1 MIVGNSDFINL
12 SGDESAGFMYKNMLN
27 DSVISD
33 VYKIAN
39 VPEGTYVS
47 NIEFDESTNTFTFTF
62 SDGSKFTAKVSSN
75 GEVDLS
81 SYVKKSEL
89 EDSIKEFQTAEQV
102 DSRVKSIIGS
112 APEALDTLQELSAAL
127 GDDPNFATTVA
138 NKLSDTDKKIESVR
152 SEIPS
157 IDGLATKDELSN
169 SIKGSVKYKDF
180 IHEGQSRKT
189 IQLEN
194 YDSISGLMT
203 NGTGVNL
210 AMVSKW
216 DKADYGSSSLPM
228 NLNSK
233 GGVVTIND
241 TDEVAVKSDIPSI
254 DNLATKDEVEEIK
267 NSVKTYTSG
276 EGVDINS
283 NNQVSVKINQR
294 ERHINISPD
303 GGLQFSYSF
312 KKVAPWHYQFLDKN
326 NAQVSS
332 IDSIDF
338 NTEYDSLSEM
348 VRARAFTVDLEKE
361 VSRATKK
368 ESELEGKVEIKANL
382 SDIPKKL
389 PNPNALSIKV
399 NGSEVASYD
408 GSEAKEA
415 NISLNANSLE
425 GLDDKLSVY
434 ATKKELEDA
443 VISGGQ
449 VDLTDYAKKSEVES
463 IKSTVDTLM
472 SGNAAETIDNFN
484 EVKSFL
490 DGIGDTEKLKSM
502 IDTINNN
509 ANRIESKIPTWGD
522 VEEKV
527 TSEGG
532 AVDSWVDNKIQSR
545 SYATEEYVSE
555 SIANSALIS
564 MLTDRLNA
572 LEDSV
577 SSLKKTDIEIV
588 TPQSGQ
594 PIQVTQ
600 SKDAIISGDIDTT
613 SDIKAKSV
621 SFSNVSIT
629 NNARLKTSTTKS
641 GDVDIKSMKVTGD
654 FPKSDGNAVI
664 SINDSGY
671 VTIKD
676 TVVNANLYNCIEIGL
691 DGTELPSGVLIE
703 NCRFEGTFANNAIS
717 IFGTKDNAVININ
730 NCYFENVS
738 NCIRLSNRTNSK
750 CTVNISNCKCDHW
763 DTNQLWSGMLICQDY
778 TSKSKEEC
786 ESNDL
791 FSKSKI
797 TINISNFTKPDGS
810 KLKSNSNLSSICGTA
825 NSNQVFYLW
834 NELENTVPYGDG
846 SRYPTI
852 NIL

>member
-12 SGDESAGFMYKNMLN
+12 SGDESAGLMYKNMLN

-62 SDGSKFTAKVSSN
+62 SDGSKFTAKVGSN
-75 GEVDLS
+75 GEIDLS

-89 EDSIKEFQTAEQV
+89 ENSIRDFQTAEQV
-102 DSRVKSIIGS
+102 DSRIKNVIGS

-127 GDDPNFATTVA
+127 GDDPNFATTVT
-138 NKLSDTDKKIESVR
+138 NKLSDVDKKIESVR

-157 IDGLATKDELSN
+157 IDGLATKDE
-169 SIKGSVKYKDF
+169 VKDVKD
-180 IHEGQSRKT
+180 
-189 IQLEN
+189 L
-194 YDSISGLMT
+194 
-203 NGTGVNL
+203 
-210 AMVSKW
+210 
-216 DKADYGSSSLPM
+216 
-228 NLNSK
+228 
-233 GGVVTIND
+233 
-241 TDEVAVKSDIPSI
+241 
-254 DNLATKDEVEEIK
+254 
-267 NSVKTYTSG
+267 VKTYTAG

-283 NNQVSVKINQR
+283 NDQVSVKIDQR
-294 ERHINISPD
+294 ERHINVSPD

-361 VSRATKK
+361 ISRATKR
-368 ESELEGKVEIKANL
+368 ENEIDGKVEIKANL
-382 SDIPKKL
+382 SDMPEKL

-399 NGSEVASYD
+399 NGLEVASYD
-408 GSEAKEA
+408 GSAAKDA
-415 NISLNANSLE
+415 NISLNADSLV
-425 GLDDKLSVY
+425 GLDNKLSIY

-449 VDLTDYAKKSEVES
+449 VDLTGYAKKADVDS
-463 IKSTVDTLM
+463 IKSTVDTLI
-472 SGNAAETIDNFN
+472 SGNAAETIDSFN

-502 IDTINNN
+502 IDTINSN
-509 ANRIESKIPTWGD
+509 ASRIESKIPTWGD
-522 VEEKV
+522 VEGNI

-532 AVDSWVDNKIQSR
+532 TVDSWVDNKIQSK

-555 SIANSALIS
+555 SIANSALIN
-564 MLTDRLNA
+564 MLTDRLSA
-572 LEDSV
+572 LENSV
-577 SSLKKTDIEIV
+577 SSLKKTDIEVIS
-588 TPQSGQ
+588 PQPGQ
-594 PIQVTQ
+594 PVQVTQ
-600 SKDAIISGDIDTT
+600 SKDAIISGSIDTT

-621 SFSNVSIT
+621 SFNNASLT
-629 NNARLKTSTTKS
+629 NNARLKVSTTES
-641 GDVDIKSMKVTGD
+641 GDVDIKSMNVTGN

-664 SINDSGY
+664 SIDDSGY

-676 TVVNANLYNCIEIGL
+676 TVINASLYNCIEIGL

-703 NCRFEGTFANNAIS
+703 NCRFEGTFSNNAIL

-738 NCIRLSNRTNSK
+738 NCIRLSNKTNSK

-763 DTNQLWSGMLICQDY
+763 DTDPLWSGMLICQDY
-778 TSKSKEEC
+778 TSKSVEGCK
-786 ESNDL
+786 SNDL

>member
-12 SGDESAGFMYKNMLN
+12 SGDESARLMYKNMLN

-62 SDGSKFTAKVSSN
+62 SDGSKFTAKVGSN
-75 GEVDLS
+75 GEIDLS

-89 EDSIKEFQTAEQV
+89 ENSIRDFQTAEQV

-157 IDGLATKDELSN
+157 IDGLATKDE
-169 SIKGSVKYKDF
+169 
-180 IHEGQSRKT
+180 
-189 IQLEN
+189 
-194 YDSISGLMT
+194 
-203 NGTGVNL
+203 
-210 AMVSKW
+210 
-216 DKADYGSSSLPM
+216 
-228 NLNSK
+228 
-233 GGVVTIND
+233 
-241 TDEVAVKSDIPSI
+241 
-254 DNLATKDEVEEIK
+254 VEEIK
-267 NSVKTYTSG
+267 DLVKTYTSG

-382 SDIPKKL
+382 SDLPEKL
-389 PNPNALSIKV
+389 PNPKALSIKV

-415 NISLNANSLE
+415 NISLNANSLD

-449 VDLTDYAKKSEVES
+449 IDLTDYAKKSEVES

-472 SGNAAETIDNFN
+472 SGNAAETIDSFN

-509 ANRIESKIPTWGD
+509 ANRIESKIPTWSD

-621 SFSNVSIT
+621 SFNNVSIT

-763 DTNQLWSGMLICQDY
+763 DTNPLWSGMLICQDY

>member
-12 SGDESAGFMYKNMLN
+12 SGDESAGLMYKNMLN

-62 SDGSKFTAKVSSN
+62 SDGSKFTAKVGSN
-75 GEVDLS
+75 GEIDLS

-89 EDSIKEFQTAEQV
+89 ENSIRDFQTAEQV

-157 IDGLATKDELSN
+157 IDGLATKDE
-169 SIKGSVKYKDF
+169 
-180 IHEGQSRKT
+180 
-189 IQLEN
+189 
-194 YDSISGLMT
+194 
-203 NGTGVNL
+203 
-210 AMVSKW
+210 
-216 DKADYGSSSLPM
+216 
-228 NLNSK
+228 
-233 GGVVTIND
+233 
-241 TDEVAVKSDIPSI
+241 
-254 DNLATKDEVEEIK
+254 VEEIK
-267 NSVKTYTSG
+267 DLVKTYTSG

-348 VRARAFTVDLEKE
+348 VRARASTVDLEKE

-382 SDIPKKL
+382 SDLPEKL
-389 PNPNALSIKV
+389 PNPKALSIKV

-415 NISLNANSLE
+415 NISLNANSLD

-449 VDLTDYAKKSEVES
+449 IDLTDYAKKSEVES

-472 SGNAAETIDNFN
+472 SGNAAETIDSFN

-509 ANRIESKIPTWGD
+509 ANRIESKIPTWSD

-621 SFSNVSIT
+621 SFNNVSIT

-763 DTNQLWSGMLICQDY
+763 DTNPLWSGMLICQDY

>member
-12 SGDESAGFMYKNMLN
+12 SGDESTGFMYNNMLN

-33 VYKIAN
+33 IYKIAN

-62 SDGSKFTAKVSSN
+62 SDGSKFTAKVGSN
-75 GEVDLS
+75 GEIDLS

-89 EDSIKEFQTAEQV
+89 EDSIRDFQTAEQV
-102 DSRVKSIIGS
+102 DSRIKSVIGS

-127 GDDPNFATTVA
+127 GDDPNFATTVT

-152 SEIPS
+152 SEIPN
-157 IDGLATKDELSN
+157 IDGLATKDE
-169 SIKGSVKYKDF
+169 VKEVKD
-180 IHEGQSRKT
+180 
-189 IQLEN
+189 
-194 YDSISGLMT
+194 
-203 NGTGVNL
+203 
-210 AMVSKW
+210 
-216 DKADYGSSSLPM
+216 
-228 NLNSK
+228 
-233 GGVVTIND
+233 
-241 TDEVAVKSDIPSI
+241 
-254 DNLATKDEVEEIK
+254 
-267 NSVKTYTSG
+267 SVKTYTAG

-283 NNQVSVKINQR
+283 NDQVSVKIDQR

-361 VSRATKK
+361 VSRATKR
-368 ESELEGKVEIKANL
+368 ENEIDGKVEIKANL
-382 SDIPKKL
+382 SDIPEKL

-399 NGSEVASYD
+399 NGLEVASYD
-408 GSEAKEA
+408 GSAAKDA
-415 NISLNANSLE
+415 NISLNADSLV
-425 GLDDKLSVY
+425 GLDNKLSIY

-443 VISGGQ
+443 IISGGQ
-449 VDLTDYAKKSEVES
+449 VDLTSYAKKADVDS
-463 IKSTVDTLM
+463 IKSTVDTLI
-472 SGNAAETIDNFN
+472 SGNAAETIDSFN

-502 IDTINNN
+502 IDTINSN
-509 ANRIESKIPTWGD
+509 ASRIESKIPTWGD
-522 VEEKV
+522 VEGNI

-532 AVDSWVDNKIQSR
+532 TVDSWVDNKIQSK

-555 SIANSALIS
+555 SIANSALIN
-564 MLTDRLNA
+564 MLTDRLSV
-572 LEDSV
+572 LENSV
-577 SSLKKTDIEIV
+577 SSLKKTDIEVIS
-588 TPQSGQ
+588 PQSGQ
-594 PIQVTQ
+594 PVQVTQ
-600 SKDAIISGDIDTT
+600 SKDAIISGSIDTT

-621 SFSNVSIT
+621 SFNNASLT
-629 NNARLKTSTTKS
+629 NNARLKVSTIGS
-641 GDVDIKSMKVTGD
+641 GDVDIKSMNVTGN

-664 SINDSGY
+664 SIDDSGY

-676 TVVNANLYNCIEIGL
+676 TVINASLYNCIEIGL
-691 DGTELPSGVLIE
+691 NGTELPSGVLIE
-703 NCRFEGTFANNAIS
+703 NCRFEGTFSNNAIL

-738 NCIRLSNRTNSK
+738 NCIRLSNKTNSK
-750 CTVNISNCKCDHW
+750 CTVNISNCKCGHW
-763 DTNQLWSGMLICQDY
+763 DTDPLWSGMLICQDY
-778 TSKSKEEC
+778 TSKSVEEC
-786 ESNDL
+786 KSNDL
-791 FSKSKI
+791 FSKGKI
-797 TINISNFTKPDGS
+797 TINVSNFTKPDGS
-810 KLKSNSNLSSICGTA
+810 KLKPNTDLSTICGTV

-834 NELENTVPYGDG
+834 NELEDTVPYGDG

>member
-12 SGDESAGFMYKNMLN
+12 SGDESAGFMYRNMLN

-33 VYKIAN
+33 IYKIAN

-152 SEIPS
+152 SEMPS
-157 IDGLATKDELSN
+157 IDGLATKDE
-169 SIKGSVKYKDF
+169 
-180 IHEGQSRKT
+180 
-189 IQLEN
+189 
-194 YDSISGLMT
+194 
-203 NGTGVNL
+203 
-210 AMVSKW
+210 
-216 DKADYGSSSLPM
+216 
-228 NLNSK
+228 
-233 GGVVTIND
+233 
-241 TDEVAVKSDIPSI
+241 
-254 DNLATKDEVEEIK
+254 VEEIK
-267 NSVKTYTSG
+267 DSVKTYTSG

-382 SDIPKKL
+382 SDIPEKL
-389 PNPNALSIKV
+389 PNPKALSIKV

-449 VDLTDYAKKSEVES
+449 VDLTNYAKKSEVES

-472 SGNAAETIDNFN
+472 SGNAAETIDSFN

-509 ANRIESKIPTWGD
+509 ANRIESKIPTWSD

-564 MLTDRLNA
+564 MFTDRLNA

-621 SFSNVSIT
+621 SFNNVSIT

-763 DTNQLWSGMLICQDY
+763 DTNPLWSGMLICQDY
-778 TSKSKEEC
+778 TSKSKGEC